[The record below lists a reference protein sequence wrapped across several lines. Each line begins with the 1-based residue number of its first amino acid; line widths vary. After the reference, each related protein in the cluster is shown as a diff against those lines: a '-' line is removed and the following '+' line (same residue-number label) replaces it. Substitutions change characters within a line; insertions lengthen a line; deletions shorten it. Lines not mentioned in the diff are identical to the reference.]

1 MASMNSVIA
10 KVSSWGSVIGKNT
23 ILQAISS
30 GIMSM
35 FPIIIV
41 GSFASLFS
49 GIPIPAYQDAITASG
64 VSAALG
70 AVVNATTNMLGVF
83 FTYGVARAYGESLGV
98 KAPAA
103 GVLALVVYIA
113 LMPTMVSDDGVTSLT
128 FDYLGTKGMILGIV
142 IAFLVTKLFH
152 FIVEKDI
159 VIKMPAGT
167 PDYVSKSFVSLIPAF
182 AIAICAI
189 VVRMLFALTP
199 WGDAF
204 NCFYAL
210 IQMPIQGVIGG
221 NIGSVVLVSVLMG
234 LLWSFGI
241 HPGFI
246 TGLIG
251 PLFMMLDGANQA
263 AYAAGEALPNII
275 GMNFNYITTIAIAYP
290 AVPIAILLVARS
302 AQLRTVGKVALVPGF
317 FGINEPIVFGLPIVL
332 NPLAAIPFIVTPII
346 NVVGMYALQS
356 LGIVARCIGIL
367 PFNIPVVITGMLSGG
382 VSIAIAEVAFLVIDI
397 LVWIPFIKAMDISS
411 LKAEQKANEA
421 PAAAEA

>member
-1 MASMNSVIA
+1 MASMNGIIA
-10 KVSSWGSVIGKNT
+10 KISSWGNAVSKNT

-49 GIPIPAYQDAITASG
+49 GIPIPAYQEFLTTSG
-64 VSAALG
+64 VNVALS
-70 AVVNATTNMLGVF
+70 AVVNATTNMLGLF
-83 FTYGVARAYGESLGV
+83 FTYGVARSYGENIGV

-103 GVLALVVYIA
+103 GVLALVVYVA
-113 LMPTMVSDDGVTSLT
+113 LMPTLTSEDGVTSLA

-152 FIVEKDI
+152 LIVSKNI

-167 PDYVSKSFVSLIPAF
+167 PDFVSNSFVSLIPAF
-182 AIAICAI
+182 AIALCAI
-189 VVRMLFALTP
+189 VVRMIFALTP

-204 NCFYAL
+204 SCFYAL
-210 IQMPIQGVIGG
+210 IQMPIQGLIGG
-221 NIGSVVLVSVLMG
+221 NIASVVLISVIMC
-234 LLWSFGI
+234 LLWCFGI

-246 TGLIG
+246 TSLIG

-263 AYAAGEALPNII
+263 AYAAGESLPNFF

-302 AQLRTVGKVALVPGF
+302 AQLRTVGKVALAPGF
-317 FGINEPIVFGLPIVL
+317 FGINEPIIFGLPIVL
-332 NPLAAIPFIVTPII
+332 NPVAAVPFIVTPLV
-346 NVVGMYALQS
+346 NVIGMYALQS
-356 LGIVARCIGIL
+356 LGIVAKCIGIL
-367 PFNIPVVITGMLSGG
+367 PFNIPVVISGMLTGG
-382 VSIAIAEVAFLVIDI
+382 ISIAIAEVVCLFIDI
-397 LVWIPFIKAMDISS
+397 LIWIPFIKAMDAAK
-411 LKAEQKANEA
+411 LKAEQEA
-421 PAAAEA
+421 QAA

>member
-1 MASMNSVIA
+1 MAFMNGIVA
-10 KVSSWGSVIGKNT
+10 KISSWGNTVSKNT

-41 GSFASLFS
+41 GSFSSLFS
-49 GIPIPAYQDAITASG
+49 GIPIPAYQEFLASTGINTAL
-64 VSAALG
+64 A
-70 AVVNATTNMLGVF
+70 AVVNATTNMLGLF
-83 FTYGVARAYGESLGV
+83 FTYGIARSYGESIGV

-103 GVLALVVYIA
+103 GVLALVVYVA
-113 LMPTMVSDDGVTSLT
+113 LMPTLTSEEGMTSLA
-128 FDYLGTKGMILGIV
+128 FDYLGTKGMILGIL

-152 FIVEKDI
+152 LIVSKNI

-167 PDYVSKSFVSLIPAF
+167 PDFVSNSFISLIPAF
-182 AIAICAI
+182 AIAIFAI

-210 IQMPIQGVIGG
+210 IQMPIQGLIGG
-221 NIGSVVLVSVLMG
+221 NIASVVLISVLMC
-234 LLWSFGI
+234 LLWCFGI

-246 TGLIG
+246 TSLIM

-263 AYAAGEALPNII
+263 AYAAGGALPNII

-302 AQLRTVGKVALVPGF
+302 AQLRTVGKVALAPGF

-332 NPLAAIPFIVTPII
+332 NPAAAIPFIVTPLINII
-346 NVVGMYALQS
+346 GMYALQS
-356 LGIVARCIGIL
+356 LGVVAKCIGIL

-382 VSIAIAEVAFLVIDI
+382 VSIAIAEVVFLIIDI
-397 LVWIPFIKAMDISS
+397 LIWIPFIKAMDVSK
-411 LKAEQKANEA
+411 LKAEQEA
-421 PAAAEA
+421 QVA

>member
-1 MASMNSVIA
+1 MASMNGIIA
-10 KVSSWGSVIGKNT
+10 KISSWGNAVSKNT

-49 GIPIPAYQDAITASG
+49 GIPIPAYQEFLTTSG
-64 VSAALG
+64 VNVALS
-70 AVVNATTNMLGVF
+70 AVVNATTNMLGLF
-83 FTYGVARAYGESLGV
+83 FTYGVARSYGENIGV

-103 GVLALVVYIA
+103 GVLALVVYVA
-113 LMPTMVSDDGVTSLT
+113 LMPTLTSEDGVTSLA

-142 IAFLVTKLFH
+142 IAFLATKLFH
-152 FIVEKDI
+152 LIVSKNI
-159 VIKMPAGT
+159 VIKMPTGT
-167 PDYVSKSFVSLIPAF
+167 PDFVSNSFVSLIPAF
-182 AIAICAI
+182 AIALCAI
-189 VVRMLFALTP
+189 VVRMIFALTP

-204 NCFYAL
+204 SCFYAL
-210 IQMPIQGVIGG
+210 IQMPIQGLIGG
-221 NIGSVVLVSVLMG
+221 NIASVVLISVIMC
-234 LLWSFGI
+234 LLWCFGI

-246 TGLIG
+246 TSLIG

-302 AQLRTVGKVALVPGF
+302 AQLRTVGKVALAPGF
-317 FGINEPIVFGLPIVL
+317 FGINEPIIFGLPIVL
-332 NPLAAIPFIVTPII
+332 NPVAAIPFIVTPLV
-346 NVVGMYALQS
+346 NVIGMYALQS
-356 LGIVARCIGIL
+356 LGIVAKCVGIL

-382 VSIAIAEVAFLVIDI
+382 ISIAIAEVVFLIIDI
-397 LVWIPFIKAMDISS
+397 LIWIPFIKAMGATR
-411 LKAEQKANEA
+411 LKAEQEA
-421 PAAAEA
+421 QVA